1 MFGKLLKYEIKSV
14 GKWYFA
20 LYGAILFC
28 ATILGLYISRFNN
41 DSRINGEF
49 FLEGREPSTSEAIIM
64 LAIILIFVSLI
75 IGIGISTFFII
86 VNRFNKNI
94 FGREGYLT
102 LTLPVSTHQIILS
115 KLFASLMW
123 SLLSS
128 IVLLLSIFLL
138 ILPSIPLDELFLYL
152 PSITANIHVD
162 IFLIVLSYIIVSSI
176 TSILMLY
183 LAISIGQL
191 FQDKRAL
198 MGFVAFF
205 AIGIL
210 IAIIKQLIFGD
221 TNLSDDSYYIDSN
234 FLSIKLFFIREIFI
248 NLFISAVYYFGTHY
262 IIKNKLN
269 IQ

>member
-1 MFGKLLKYEIKSV
+1 MFGKLIKYEIKSV

-20 LYGAILFC
+20 LYGAVLFC

-41 DSRINGEF
+41 DSGVNGEF
-49 FLEGREPSTSEAIIM
+49 FLQGREPSTSEAIIM

-115 KLFASLMW
+115 KLLASFIW
-123 SLLSS
+123 SVLSS
-128 IVLLLSIFLL
+128 IVLLFSIFLL
-138 ILPSIPLDELFLYL
+138 VLPSIPLDEFFSYL
-152 PSITANIHVD
+152 PSIMANIHVD
-162 IFLIVLSYIIVSSI
+162 IFFIVLTYFIVATISSI
-176 TSILMLY
+176 LVVY

-210 IAIIKQLIFGD
+210 ISIIKQLIFGD
-221 TNLSDDSYYIDSN
+221 TNLSDETYYFDPN
-234 FLSIKLFFIREIFI
+234 FLRIKLFFIREIFVY
-248 NLFISAVYYFGTHY
+248 LVLSTTYYFGTHY